1 MSFKNVKSAAEGT
14 VLNCCISVK
23 KGTRKKPVESIEVC
37 VGEGIKGDAHAGNW
51 HRQVSLLG
59 NESVDTMREKGVEL
73 HPGDF
78 AENILTSGID
88 LRELPVGT
96 VLAIGEALLAVT
108 QIGKTCHHDCEIRK
122 LIGTCVM
129 PTDGIFTVV
138 LRGGT
143 IKPGDIIHV
152 LDAKELRH
160 EAD

>member
-1 MSFKNVKSAAEGT
+1 MGKIRA
-14 VLNCCISVK
+14 LCISEK
-23 KGTRKKPVESIEVC
+23 RGTQKHALDRVFFVTEH
-37 VGEGIKGDAHAGNW
+37 GMDGDAHAGDW

-59 NESVDTMREKGVEL
+59 NESVDTMREKGAEL

-88 LRELPVGT
+88 LRALPVGT

>member
-1 MSFKNVKSAAEGT
+1 MSVGVTESAKRGT
-14 VLNCCISVK
+14 VLSCCISVK
-23 KGTRKKPVESIEVC
+23 KGTRKVPVDSIEVR

-59 NESVDTMREKGVEL
+59 NESVDTMREKGAQL

-78 AENILTSGID
+78 AENILTSGLT
-88 LRELPVGT
+88 LRELLVGT
-96 VLAIGEALLAVT
+96 VLAIGDALLAVT

-129 PTDGIFTVV
+129 PTEGIFTVV

-152 LDAKELRH
+152 LDTKELWH
-160 EAD
+160 EED

>member
-1 MSFKNVKSAAEGT
+1 MGKIEAI
-14 VLNCCISVK
+14 CIS
-23 KGTRKKPVESIEVC
+23 RKRGVQKEPIKEANLLVHWGIE
-37 VGEGIKGDAHAGNW
+37 GDAHGGKW

-59 NESVDTMREKGVEL
+59 NESVDTMREKGAEL

-96 VLAIGEALLAVT
+96 VLAIGEALLAGT
-108 QIGKTCHHDCEIRK
+108 QIGKTCHHACEIRK